1 MAKSETGLSDYTRI
15 TLADTSNLLG
25 RSGDYMYMAE
35 AYNVKRGKNEEV
47 SLEDKR
53 RGIVDAIFSA
63 TNMGMEHFRIN
74 LTYEQK
80 KEFAENLKTASDQMK
95 ETLVNLSNKDHV
107 TLLSAKTEANL
118 KGFSLPLTSADIE
131 DYELNGTGL
140 TREQHTIAVNAH
152 NKAIISLNNRKPQVS
167 NTEEVPQAYS
177 QALTQEINKFLIES
191 GVKENELKLYESYL
205 NKGVIDPAKNP
216 YTGLESEK
224 RTVNDVVVK
233 TAKQFTTLLQNSDT
247 DYVSQTIIT
256 ARLKVKL
263 IKATTLND
271 SEKEKLSQKLES
283 VKELWK
289 FAPENMVYKK
299 VKYLDSPGE
308 LRDLKAADQAFSQIL
323 HDLAK
328 ASPPSQLKDLKPEI
342 LAASHPDV
350 AARAVV
356 GKFIDKLEADNK
368 YKLTPELKE
377 QIALKLTPG
386 LSSLGSAHLAAHP
399 DSLVA
404 DMYTKLDSN
413 RSLFSRMRGKFEV
426 TDTKLD
432 KIAIQVIKEQMPQ
445 VGKEQMPQVEKASFL
460 KLQDQM
466 MKHATKT
473 EDFNKGVKA
482 FAESQGVKED
492 LSKAPLEDIAKL
504 RLKNPK
510 AFDEAVFPQKAK
522 DSPMVAEVMNSPE
535 AIKARA
541 QFASS
546 KTSSVSRT
554 DDAAKM
560 SAFKENQQ
568 AGQTL
573 PLSRPAPLTLPELE
587 KQSQENQ
594 LKTSSKKPGTIGRAG
609 GKNILE
615 VFGEPLKENDARPLP
630 TPPARPSASASLN
643 KGRNE
648 GRS

>member
-1 MAKSETGLSDYTRI
+1 MAKSETGLSEYTRI
-15 TLADTSNLLG
+15 TLADLPNLLG

-35 AYNVKRGKNEEV
+35 AYNVKRGKNEEIP
-47 SLEDKR
+47 LEDKR

-63 TNMGMEHFRIN
+63 TNMGMGHFRIN

-95 ETLVNLSNKDHV
+95 ETLVDLSNKDFV
-107 TLLSAKTEANL
+107 TLQSAKTEAKL
-118 KGFSLPLTSADIE
+118 KGFSLPDTSVNIE
-131 DYELNGTGL
+131 EYELNGIGL

-167 NTEEVPQAYS
+167 NTEEVPQAYF
-177 QALTQEINKFLIES
+177 QALTQEINKLLIES
-191 GVKENELKLYESYL
+191 GVKGNELKLYESYL
-205 NKGVIDPAKNP
+205 NKGVIDPAKEP
-216 YTGLESEK
+216 YTGLESER

-256 ARLKVKL
+256 AKLKVKFM
-263 IKATTLND
+263 KATTLND

-289 FAPENMVYKK
+289 FGPENMVYNK
-299 VKYLDSPGE
+299 VKYLDNPGE
-308 LRDLKAADQAFSQIL
+308 LRELKTADQVFSQIL

-356 GKFIDKLEADNK
+356 GKLIDKLEADNK

-386 LSSLGSAHLAAHP
+386 LSSLGSAHLIAHS
-399 DSLVA
+399 DGLVA
-404 DMYTKLDSN
+404 DMYTKLDNN

-445 VGKEQMPQVEKASFL
+445 AEKASFL
-460 KLQDQM
+460 KLRDQM

-522 DSPMVAEVMNSPE
+522 DSLVVAEVMNSPE

-573 PLSRPAPLTLPELE
+573 PPSRPVPLTPPELE
-587 KQSQENQ
+587 KQKQEKQSEDQTKTASQ
-594 LKTSSKKPGTIGRAG
+594 KPGTIGRAG
-609 GKNILE
+609 GKKILE
-615 VFGEPLKENDARPLP
+615 VFGKPLKENDVHPLP
-630 TPPARPSASASLN
+630 TPSPLN